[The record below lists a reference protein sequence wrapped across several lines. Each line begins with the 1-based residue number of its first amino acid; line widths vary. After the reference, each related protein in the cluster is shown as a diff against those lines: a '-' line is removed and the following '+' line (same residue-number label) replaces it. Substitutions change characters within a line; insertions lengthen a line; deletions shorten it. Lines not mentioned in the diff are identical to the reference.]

1 MARSEVTSISS
12 ASEERVV
19 ALDVHYRFLFKLA
32 LLTGAATLVLIAL
45 GGTVRATGAGLACP
59 DWPLCEGRV
68 IPRVSQGTTIEF
80 AHRLAAAAVGS
91 LALGMGLYSLR
102 IRRAAPHVFY
112 PAVAAGI
119 LVIGQV
125 ILGAAVIFAR
135 LPAYL
140 VTAHLGMAT
149 AFAATVV
156 LIAAFSYVRLHEAA
170 SIANSS
176 GRATGFTLLACV
188 MTYALLLVGSY
199 VGSSGSSLA
208 CADWPLCNGSLIP
221 AAGWRE
227 WIGFIHRLMA
237 IAMAASVLWAYR
249 VAIASRMSRQVRAL
263 LLGASVLTLVEIM
276 VGALNPIL
284 KVAPAVVVAHLVVA
298 MVIWMLLTGAAA
310 LLIASPRA
318 EATGTP

>member
-1 MARSEVTSISS
+1 MAPIDVSS
-12 ASEERVV
+12 VSTASEERVV
-19 ALDVHYRFLFKLA
+19 AQDVHYRFLFRLA
-32 LLTGAATLVLIAL
+32 ILTGAATLVLIAL

-68 IPRVSQGTTIEF
+68 IPRAGPGTGIEF
-80 AHRLAAAAVGS
+80 AHRLAATAVGS

-112 PAVAAGI
+112 PAVIGGI

-125 ILGAAVIFAR
+125 ILGAAVVLAR

-156 LIAAFSYVRLHEAA
+156 LIAVFSYLRLHERMSSA
-170 SIANSS
+170 SSS

-221 AAGWRE
+221 AAGWRP
-227 WIGFIHRLMA
+227 WISFIHRLMA

-249 VAIASRMSRQVRAL
+249 VAITSRVSRQVRVL
-263 LLGASVLTLVEIM
+263 LLGASALTLVEIL

-284 KVAPAVVVAHLVVA
+284 KVTPAVVVAHLVVA
-298 MVIWMLLTGAAA
+298 TVIWMLLTGAAA
-310 LLIASPRA
+310 MLLASPRA
-318 EATGTP
+318 GATGTP